1 MDHKFIE
8 SLKGKSREERYDM
21 FMKGKVKFAESLL
34 EEVNGGG
41 AKRAVHNPNSDFS
54 PHTLAW
60 PSSFGFICNDEVVC

>member
-1 MDHKFIE
+1 
-8 SLKGKSREERYDM
+8 M